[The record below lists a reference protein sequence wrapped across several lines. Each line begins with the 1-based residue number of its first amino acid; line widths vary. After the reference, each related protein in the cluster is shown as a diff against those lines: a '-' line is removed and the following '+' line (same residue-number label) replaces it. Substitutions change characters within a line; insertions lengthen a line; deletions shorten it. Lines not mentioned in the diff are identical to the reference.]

1 MPKTAQDKFDEY
13 LAECRET
20 TDAVNEFVNSS
31 QENYRGSYAYAA
43 GALQSIVTELV
54 GELPRARRAA
64 YRERLYRLA
73 QQQKNETLARALRE
87 TA

>member
-20 TDAVNEFVNSS
+20 TDAVNEFIDSS
-31 QENYRGSYAYAA
+31 YKNYGSYAYTA
-43 GALQSIVTELV
+43 GALQSIVTDLIS
-54 GELPRARRAA
+54 ELPRARRVS

-73 QQQKNETLARALRE
+73 QQQKNETLARALKE

>member
-1 MPKTAQDKFDEY
+1 MPKTAQDKFNEY

-20 TDAVNEFVNSS
+20 TDAVNEFINSS
-31 QENYRGSYAYAA
+31 YENYGSYAYTV
-43 GALQSIVTELV
+43 GALQSIVTELI

-64 YRERLYRLA
+64 LRERFYKLA

>member
-20 TDAVNEFVNSS
+20 TDAVNEFIDSS
-31 QENYRGSYAYAA
+31 RENYGSYTYAA
-43 GALQSIVTELV
+43 GALSTMLQDVI
-54 GELPRARRAA
+54 GQLPRARRAA